1 MFELIEEETLQGA
14 KIKVI
19 GVGGAGGNAV
29 STMLERW
36 SVSGLERFNQGDGQ
50 IGGIDFIAANTDIQ
64 ALKVNRAPIKLQLG
78 QGLTRG
84 LGAGADPEV
93 GRKAAI
99 ESEAEI
105 TRLLSG
111 ADMVFITAGMGGGT
125 GTGAAPVI
133 ARIAKDLGALTIGV
147 VTKPFSFEG
156 KRRSRFAEQGLDGL
170 QDSVDS
176 LITIPN
182 ERLLIVAGKNM
193 PLTDAFKTADEVLL
207 HAVRGISDLILV
219 EGLINLDF
227 ADVRAVMSRTGMTLM
242 GSGVAAGE
250 HRSNEAATRAISSPL
265 LENISIRGATGI
277 LLNVTGGHEL
287 TLHEVNEAA
296 KLIQEEAHEDANII
310 FGAVVDPSMGDNV
323 RVTVIATGFERVS
336 KRTSDY
342 VPYQRMPVAPAAP
355 AREMPQQEFS
365 KPSITMPT
373 LGHRPDAMS
382 REPALFDM
390 GDVEEARSS
399 ERSGPRAKIPLST
412 DLKRLVGEFRAQDY
426 TSRDADADEYD
437 IPTFLRKHAD

>member
-1 MFELIEEETLQGA
+1 MFELVEEESVQGA

-19 GVGGAGGNAV
+19 GLGGAGGNAV
-29 STMLERW
+29 NTMIEKW
-36 SVSGLERFNQGDGQ
+36 SVSGLERVLAS
-50 IGGIDFIAANTDIQ
+50 GGIDFITANTDLQ
-64 ALKVNRAPIKLQLG
+64 ALKGSRAPIKMQLG
-78 QGLTRG
+78 RDLTRG

-105 TRLLSG
+105 TRFLEG

-133 ARIAKDLGALTIGV
+133 ARIARDLGALTIGV

-156 KRRSRFAEQGLDGL
+156 KRRGRFAQQGLESL
-170 QDSVDS
+170 EESVDS
-176 LITIPN
+176 LISIPN

-193 PLTDAFKTADEVLL
+193 ALTDAFKMADEVLL

-227 ADVRAVMSRTGMTLM
+227 ADIRAVMSTMGTTLM
-242 GSGVAAGE
+242 GSGSASGE

-277 LLNVTGGHEL
+277 LLNVTGGPDL
-287 TLHEVNEAA
+287 TLFEVNEAA

-310 FGAVVDPSMGDNV
+310 FGAVVDPTMGSEV
-323 RVTVIATGFERVS
+323 RVTVIATGFEKALR
-336 KRTSDY
+336 RPTEF
-342 VPYQRMPVAPAAP
+342 VPYQKQPVREAP
-355 AREMPQQEFS
+355 EMPMAAS
-365 KPSITMPT
+365 A
-373 LGHRPDAMS
+373 RPDLVLQEVEME
-382 REPALFDM
+382 EPAPR
-390 GDVEEARSS
+390 APSS
-399 ERSGPRAKIPLST
+399 RAKIPVHS
-412 DLKRLVGEFRAQDY
+412 DLKRMMGDFRLQDFMNREPD
-426 TSRDADADEYD
+426 SDEYD
-437 IPTFLRKHAD
+437 VPTFLRKHAD